1 MNIFGVEYLILNWI
15 TFVWL
20 FNNKYG
26 YDVIIEFNKN
36 WSNVLC
42 VNKKKSGKTLKDY
55 KPELT
60 HSLSTTITPNIIY
73 KASSR

>member
-42 VNKKKSGKTLKDY
+42 VKKEN
-55 KPELT
+55 PEKN
-60 HSLSTTITPNIIY
+60 S
-73 KASSR
+73 